1 MRKMPVLITGV
12 TGFAGGHL
20 AEFLLSQ
27 GRVEIAGTSRRAK
40 WPDQWRHLST
50 KIKLHPCDLS
60 SRVDLEALI
69 RDLCPN
75 EIYHLAGYAHVGESF
90 KEPDAA
96 WSGNLTATRR
106 LYETI
111 EAYGEKVRI
120 VAIGSGQVYG
130 DTDSF
135 DPGPDEQAPFRPLS
149 PYAASKAAADLAGY
163 QFSRAA
169 GLDVVR
175 VRPFNHIGP
184 RQSAEYAVAHFAQQ
198 IAAIELGQQPALLE
212 TGNLAPRRDLTDVRD
227 MVRAY
232 ALLMERGR
240 SGEVYNAGSGEA
252 HSMQDVVDHLLSLAR
267 VKIEVRQAS
276 DLVRTTETNVVC
288 ANASKLRRETGW
300 SPQYSFRQTL
310 ADILTY
316 FRDVVSRRKTDP

>member
-1 MRKMPVLITGV
+1 MPVLITGV

-27 GRVEIAGTSRRAK
+27 GHVEIVGTSRQGE
-40 WPDQWRHLST
+40 WPEEWRHLSA
-50 KIKLHPCDLS
+50 KIELYPCDLC
-60 SRVDLEALI
+60 SRVALDALI
-69 RDLCPN
+69 RKLRPN
-75 EIYHLAGYAHVGESF
+75 AIYHLAGYAHVGESF

-106 LYETI
+106 LYETV
-111 EAYGEKVRI
+111 ESWGEKVRI
-120 VAIGSGQVYG
+120 VAVGSGQVYG

-149 PYAASKAAADLAGY
+149 PYAGSKAAADLAGY

-169 GLDVVR
+169 GLNIVR

-198 IAAIELGQQPALLE
+198 IAAIELGRQPALLE
-212 TGNLAPRRDLTDVRD
+212 TGNLAPLRDLTDVRD

-232 ALLMERGR
+232 ALLMEHGR
-240 SGEVYNAGSGEA
+240 AGEVYNAGSGEA

-300 SPQYSFRQTL
+300 SPQYTFGQTL

-316 FRDVVSRRKTDP
+316 FRDVVSRPRASP